1 MSSSA
6 EAEGESGGGPSEEHR
21 DRDQAGDGKDLG
33 ESRAS
38 ERSSEGCQRAGDGT
52 AEAAGAVHAAATD
65 GEGAGAGTA
74 GREGGGE
81 GEGGGGEAGEAG
93 GKSSGGGTDG
103 KQKFSLS
110 AKTDAL
116 RKMVEQRRQDFNKAK
131 AEKMRKEE
139 KRYKAWLQ
147 DSKAKRNSI
156 ASPTASVSPSSPAVA
171 KSSHSSSPS
180 AGEKLAVK
188 LASPGGTRKGGGGE
202 RGEGS
207 GGPRYLPS
215 GSTTPSIASPISAI
229 SSKDSN
235 MGSPPPNSPACL
247 SPFPKSVSSPA
258 GSSSN
263 LHAAAGA
270 EIPGPED
277 KSQRSSSAEESGS
290 GSPVPKAKARI
301 VRRRS
306 VLMVHA
312 DSIRDK
318 LGQQMEEMEAEY
330 QKTVE
335 ERRRM
340 AAWKEAKGGTW
351 QVDTLLADSDSSYQ
365 GYLQAVVEAAA
376 LKCELIKH
384 DI

>member
-6 EAEGESGGGPSEEHR
+6 EAEGEPGGGPSEEHR

-65 GEGAGAGTA
+65 GEGAETAETAGTA
-74 GREGGGE
+74 GRQ
-81 GEGGGGEAGEAG
+81 GGGG
-93 GKSSGGGTDG
+93 GGGTDG

-110 AKTDAL
+110 TKTDAL

-131 AEKMRKEE
+131 AEKMREEE
-139 KRYKAWLQ
+139 KRYRAWLQ

-312 DSIRDK
+312 DSVREK